1 MREENYIVY
10 VHTLPNDKVYVGITK
25 RKPNERWQKGNG
37 YKNNKH
43 FYNAIQKYGWEN
55 IGHHILYA
63 DLTFEEACERE
74 KELIALFQ
82 SNHPN
87 YGYNIA
93 KGGVNE
99 DPNYIGS
106 DEKMPP
112 LDVILQSKKCTELFT
127 ALLNSCVPNEVVET
141 MTSYT
146 YEDGVLVGK
155 ETKETKRT
163 IEPNLMAIDIIL
175 DNYGDEPCMKSFVER
190 IRKIKEEAEM

>member
-1 MREENYIVY
+1 MCEENYIVY
-10 VHTLPNDKVYVGITK
+10 VHTLPNQKVYVGITK
-25 RKPNERWQKGNG
+25 RKPNERWQNGNG
-37 YKNNKH
+37 YKSNKH
-43 FYNAIQKYGWEN
+43 FYNAIQKYGWKN
-55 IGHHILYA
+55 IEHHILYA

-99 DPNYIGS
+99 DPNYIGN

-190 IRKIKEEAEM
+190 IRKIKEQADK